1 MVRVSTHYHYLFWLS
16 SVNHQLQAMLKV
28 YRNSALFVILIMIGI
43 QWGFYKNYTSE
54 FPNFTDKTVTIHIH
68 GALLMMWLVLL
79 IVQPLLIKT
88 GRVQLHR
95 TIGKVSYVL
104 GPLIIIFLFLI
115 GRGAYLRSVGKFP
128 EQEILVPM
136 VLDIRGFLS
145 FAIFWALAM
154 IYRKD
159 SSSHMR
165 YMIATGILAIG
176 PGVGRGLIN
185 SFGVG
190 FGNALTITDLLSLA
204 IVGFL
209 LSYDIYRKKNYK
221 PFLVVF
227 IVFLIGALLWQV
239 RDSNAWQSFARSYA
253 AIFY

>member
-1 MVRVSTHYHYLFWLS
+1 
-16 SVNHQLQAMLKV
+16 MLKI
-28 YRNSALFVILIMIGI
+28 YRNTSILIIFVIIGV

-54 FPNFTDKTVTIHIH
+54 FPNFINKTNIIHIH
-68 GALLMMWLVLL
+68 GALLMSWLVLL

-88 GRVQLHR
+88 GRIQLHR

-104 GPLIIIFLFLI
+104 GPLIIIFLFLV
-115 GRGAYLRSVGKFP
+115 GKGSYWRSIGKFP
-128 EQEILVPM
+128 EHDILDDI
-136 VLDIRGFLS
+136 VLDSRGFIS

-159 SSSHMR
+159 SASHMR

-176 PGVGRGLIN
+176 PGMGRGLIN
-185 SFGVG
+185 SFGIG
-190 FGNALTITDLLSLA
+190 IGTALTITDVIGLA

-209 LSYDIYRKKNYK
+209 LGYDIYKNKNYK

-227 IVFLIGALLWQV
+227 IVLLIGAFLWQM
-239 RDSNAWQSFARSYA
+239 RDTAAWQSLAKSYA
-253 AIFY
+253 AMFY

>member
-1 MVRVSTHYHYLFWLS
+1 MS
-16 SVNHQLQAMLKV
+16 
-28 YRNSALFVILIMIGI
+28 
-43 QWGFYKNYTSE
+43 
-54 FPNFTDKTVTIHIH
+54 
-68 GALLMMWLVLL
+68 WLVLL

-88 GRVQLHR
+88 GRTQLHR

-128 EQEILVPM
+128 EQELLVPM

-190 FGNALTITDLLSLA
+190 FGNALTITDLLDLA

-209 LSYDIYRKKNYK
+209 LGYDIYRKKDYK

-227 IVFLIGALLWQV
+227 VVFLIGALLWQV
-239 RDSNAWQSFARSYA
+239 RDSDAWQSFARSYA